1 MNETIVQIEELEK
14 TFFHDGGSLTIFRGL
29 SLEIERGK
37 STVICGKSGSGKS
50 TLLNIIAG
58 LDSATGG
65 RVLVNGC
72 HVQGLKGRD
81 MIEYRRKTLGLVFQF
96 HHLLKDFTALE
107 NIYLPSYMAGTPR
120 KQAEEKALSLL
131 EEVGLSDR
139 AGHLPSQLSGGERQ
153 RIAVARSLVNDPELI
168 LADEPTGSLDP
179 ENAEQTGRLLF
190 DMSRKHGKTL
200 VLVTHDPTVASLGDR
215 ILTLEKGTIA

>member
-1 MNETIVQIEELEK
+1 MNETIVKIEDLEK
-14 TFFHDGGSLTIFRGL
+14 TFFHDGGSLTIFRNL
-29 SLEIERGK
+29 SLEMERGK

-58 LDSATGG
+58 LDRATSG
-65 RVLVNGC
+65 RVLVNGR
-72 HVQGLKGRD
+72 HVQDLKGRD

-120 KQAEEKALSLL
+120 KQAEERALELL

-190 DMSRKHGKTL
+190 DMSKKHGKTL